1 MGYLVGVILFR
12 TYRKLNLW
20 KNFQI
25 YSFHTAIQKENG
37 SFLYSTDM
45 IQVFS
50 LILKQLDPSTKLET
64 STLSFAKK

>member
-12 TYRKLNLW
+12 TYHKLNLR
-20 KNFQI
+20 KIFQI

-37 SFLYSTDM
+37 SFLYSVDM

-50 LILKQLDPSTKLET
+50 LILKQLDP
-64 STLSFAKK
+64 